1 MSDSISPTSNQ
12 LKTDTGYT
20 PPVDTRETAPNEGKV
35 AEADSSSD
43 NVILAEAKILGL
55 DEGRTTTKLPS
66 LQEASRR
73 QVAAF
78 SAMIDL
84 TLSAMDVV
92 GMTGLE
98 LTRYQQKLTE
108 MMSVYTDMLGQMKI
122 MKGMDIGGVLATDED
137 EAKSALDS
145 LNTNDL
151 TQYRD
156 GLQQEKSLLEDK
168 ARTTQS
174 YATGAQNALT
184 TLSDTATA
192 NLATE
197 QTINRSLKTS

>member
-1 MSDSISPTSNQ
+1 MSDISSTSNQ
-12 LKTDTGYT
+12 LKTDTSYT
-20 PPVDTRETAPNEGKV
+20 PTVDDTLETTPNDDKV
-35 AEADSSSD
+35 AQNDSSA
-43 NVILAEAKILGL
+43 LAEANILGL

-78 SAMIDL
+78 SNMIDL
-84 TLSAMDVV
+84 TLSAMDII
-92 GMTGLE
+92 GITGLE
-98 LTRYQQKLTE
+98 HTRYQQKLTE
-108 MMSVYTDMLGQMKI
+108 AMSALTDMLGQLKI

-156 GLQQEKSLLEDK
+156 GLQQQKSLIEDK
-168 ARTTQS
+168 ARTVQS
-174 YATGAQNALT
+174 YATGAQNAIT
-184 TLSDTATA
+184 TLSETATS
-192 NLATE
+192 NLSTE